1 MNALQE
7 LLTTLHFLNANPEL
21 IPSVV
26 LKSGK
31 VTRQI
36 LEVVLNLAEGGIFL
50 SEGEKR
56 FFRALRQRYLINELL
71 LVGRGVGGGLKKKQK
86 LLASHRKF
94 VKKIAFLGL
103 KHFDQHVPGV

>member
-1 MNALQE
+1 MNALKE

-21 IPSVV
+21 IPTVV

-36 LEVVLNLAEGGIFL
+36 LEVVLNLAEGGILL

-56 FFRALRQRYLINELL
+56 FFRAIRQHHLINQLL
-71 LVGRGVGGGLKKKQK
+71 LRGVGLKKKQK
-86 LLASHRKF
+86 MLASHRKF
-94 VKKIAFLGL
+94 VKKIIYLGL
-103 KHFDQHVPGV
+103 KHFDQQQ